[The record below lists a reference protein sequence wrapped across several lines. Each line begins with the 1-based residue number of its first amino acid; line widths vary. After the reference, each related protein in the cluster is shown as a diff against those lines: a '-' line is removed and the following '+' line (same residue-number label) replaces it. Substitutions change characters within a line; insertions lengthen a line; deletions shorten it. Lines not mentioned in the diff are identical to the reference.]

1 MSTKAVRWNI
11 PPRPPAPR
19 RGAFDRF
26 VVRSSRLTR
35 FVAAWMMRLPVGS
48 RLRHAA
54 FDRALTTGWD
64 AVSRMDLEVASF
76 PVGDRYTV
84 YAAQRPDG
92 AVDLDPVY
100 RGREGLERMMA
111 SWHDPWDDV
120 HFQPR
125 HVIDL
130 GERMVVYVRLTARG
144 RGSGIAIDEV
154 MGMVYRLEMGEI
166 IEHRTFWSWD
176 EALAEAGL
184 PLEGDRPPMLDD

>member
-26 VVRSSRLTR
+26 VVRSSHLTR

-100 RGREGLERMMA
+100 RGREGLERR
-111 SWHDPWDDV
+111 PL
-120 HFQPR
+120 PR
-125 HVIDL
+125 
-130 GERMVVYVRLTARG
+130 MK
-144 RGSGIAIDEV
+144 
-154 MGMVYRLEMGEI
+154 
-166 IEHRTFWSWD
+166 
-176 EALAEAGL
+176 
-184 PLEGDRPPMLDD
+184 